1 MGSKEREI
9 ILEAL
14 KCLRYD
20 TERVEKLVLKTKSA
34 TADEHTEVIDK
45 LKIIDALMKKWSNI
59 DE

>member
-1 MGSKEREI
+1 MEPKESDI

-34 TADEHTEVIDK
+34 TAEDHTEVIDK
-45 LKIIDALMKKWSNI
+45 W
-59 DE
+59 